1 MHCWAIL
8 YVCSAP
14 AVRAMALLLFK
25 VENNN
30 FFSLLVKSIVN
41 YDIWRNSATE
51 TLSCRGEESG
61 KHI

>member
-25 VENNN
+25 VENNH
-30 FFSLLVKSIVN
+30 FFSPS
-41 YDIWRNSATE
+41 
-51 TLSCRGEESG
+51 
-61 KHI
+61 